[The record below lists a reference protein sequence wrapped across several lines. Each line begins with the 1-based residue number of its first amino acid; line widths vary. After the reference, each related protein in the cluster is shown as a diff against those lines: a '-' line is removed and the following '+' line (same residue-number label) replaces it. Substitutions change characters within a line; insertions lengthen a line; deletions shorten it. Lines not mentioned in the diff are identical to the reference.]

1 MARAAKGTAK
11 KGRGKTGKTIK
22 DFQRGD
28 AVNGYD
34 MAVDGDEDERGEGD
48 NSKHFDPNGP
58 ELRDFLD
65 VVAEEE
71 ATIEAIMEAARKKAE
86 GPRGAIKSAKKVLV
100 ESGYHAKELATLMRR
115 EKLKRKL
122 EHVADNLDDE
132 QILHYRSLEKALG
145 AFGDTPLGA
154 AAIAADHAHVN

>member
-11 KGRGKTGKTIK
+11 KGRGKNGKTIK

-28 AVNGYD
+28 AVNGYE
-34 MAVDGDEDERGEGD
+34 MAVDGDEDAGEGH
-48 NSKHFDPNGP
+48 NSRFEANGP

-65 VVAEEE
+65 LVAEEE
-71 ATIEAIMEAARKKAE
+71 ATIEQIMEAARKKAE

-122 EHVADNLDDE
+122 EHVADRLDDE
-132 QILHYRSLEKALG
+132 QVLHYRSLEKALG
-145 AFGDTPLGA
+145 AFADTPLGA
-154 AAIAADHAHVN
+154 AAMAGAEASLVN